1 MEKKH
6 TYPARLII
14 QYKRCSPIQ
23 QVPQSFES
31 LPEALNLTLPD
42 ACIDIVVRCTNQKY
56 NNIAENTQ
64 EVLQLVVLGVAD
76 LSQKKKYFLLWVYRF
91 ISGTHRATKNPISD
105 LYDSKFLTHF
115 KAALSRDRL
124 LLLIKFSGFDDVN
137 TRDDRKDDRFGHI
150 REAWDTFNNRCRELY
165 GLRPHTTIDC
175 KKCCKKSV
183 VAVDLGST
191 CPVSQGGIALSI

>member
-1 MEKKH
+1 MLLFFLCFRASGVLLCLMH
-6 TYPARLII
+6 
-14 QYKRCSPIQ
+14 
-23 QVPQSFES
+23 V
-31 LPEALNLTLPD
+31 LTLLF
-42 ACIDIVVRCTNQKY
+42 CYTNQKY
-56 NNIAENTQ
+56 EQYCREHPRGSAAHCFRGYRPSSKE
-64 EVLQLVVLGVAD
+64 EVLAFMG
-76 LSQKKKYFLLWVYRF
+76 LSF
-91 ISGTHRATKNPISD
+91 ISGAYKATKNPISD
-105 LYDSKFLTHF
+105 LYDSKFLPHF
-115 KAALSRDRL
+115 KAALSSNKYL
-124 LLLIKFSGFDDVN
+124 LPMRFRRFDDVN